1 MQGIRS
7 SIASEREM
15 AEGAQAYSGTLSY
28 GIPSYGQL
36 SHLTQSPSRHVSVAT
51 AAVQELQ
58 ESQESSNDEAP
69 PSLNLNNGNV
79 IKPMKVENHRKQF
92 CFFFSLSVLV
102 SNICKQRVSKRVI
115 HL

>member
-1 MQGIRS
+1 
-7 SIASEREM
+7 M

-69 PSLNLNNGNV
+69 PSLNLNNGKA

-92 CFFFSLSVLV
+92 CFFFSLFLFLFQTFA
-102 SNICKQRVSKRVI
+102 NKE
-115 HL
+115 